1 MSDDHPRAGCRGAS
15 ALTEFHRIQPSE
27 HSIST
32 SAAVAC
38 WVVALAC
45 PSPQDPAGRSRWQR
59 NKKNEN
65 GGGFHLKQGFH
76 SGTGAPCTGT
86 ARSGA
91 RSVRGEVTSCFGGSV
106 LGVAPTFFFPHA
118 HGVRAWPR
126 RFHSRELAEH
136 MASAMDL
143 LAWDRPLQKENDEAD
158 VGGTTTDH
166 APARWTFDLVCCCT
180 GGHCP
185 AIFESS

>member
-27 HSIST
+27 QSIST

-76 SGTGAPCTGT
+76 SGTGAQAQHGRAPDPSEVKSPAVSAVRSLELDLPFSFLTLMACT
-86 ARSGA
+86 
-91 RSVRGEVTSCFGGSV
+91 
-106 LGVAPTFFFPHA
+106 HD
-118 HGVRAWPR
+118 AWPR

-158 VGGTTTDH
+158 VRWYDHRPRTGTVD
-166 APARWTFDLVCCCT
+166 V
-180 GGHCP
+180 
-185 AIFESS
+185 